1 VPRACLL
8 NANVVVVEDGGEGDA
23 SEVGDGGFVVA
34 GGKCRALG
42 VAPNYRRITVETPRL
57 HTGAFLFSYVLQVF

>member
-42 VAPNYRRITVETPRL
+42 QPQTTVEL
-57 HTGAFLFSYVLQVF
+57 L